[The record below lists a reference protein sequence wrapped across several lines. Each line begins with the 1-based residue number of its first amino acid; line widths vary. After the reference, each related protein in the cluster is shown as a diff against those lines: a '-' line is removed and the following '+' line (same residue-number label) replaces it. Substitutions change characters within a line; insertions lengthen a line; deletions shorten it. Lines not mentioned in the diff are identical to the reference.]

1 MKLLFFIVFF
11 FTTLISQAQII
22 QKDLADFKKL
32 ILPNGL
38 TIITVNTKQ
47 FEYLSYKI
55 IFDYNPEEEPSR
67 NSVQFLAEYLNL
79 NQNGKTQLYTTKVSD
94 TNAIDSMFRF
104 IKNLYFEPT
113 FDYEL
118 LSQKKKIIRQRLLFQ
133 KETFLGH
140 RVMSNYFCFGK
151 NNIYSNHLESKDL
164 DAINSQTL
172 QSLYINNIKPSK
184 TTIIVV
190 GQISADSVQKYAEN
204 NFSHWRDNQYSSDFQ
219 QVNEVNETIIHFQ
232 DDTSNY
238 KFSLSYPIDYFYTEK
253 DFFIKTLLFQLFE
266 NKISNKLNSKIKNL
280 ILEYKPEPFANNLF
294 LYFEAE
300 PKNLELNTI
309 TIVTLMRDMLINIP
323 SEAEM
328 NEAKK
333 TVISNFNNSLKNPYN
348 IAQYAYLL
356 NKYALSYDYF
366 AAYAN
371 NIQNINPT
379 QLAEV
384 AKTIFK
390 PDNASIFVQG
400 QTNSLICQLHFLAKY
415 FKVEFYD
422 KYLYKYKIINKGF
435 DSQYIIDDFIKTGN
449 ISKEIKNLTIK
460 FSVQYLA
467 DTIYNSKGIIY
478 KKYPDFYYYKNQL
491 IINND
496 TLLQKLEIANKKHWL
511 QQSAINY
518 FLFKNEDDFWN
529 TIYKT
534 SIFPELFYDKLK
546 YTHKIIC
553 DSALIKKNIFKIKV
567 TTPDD
572 FIIYNYYDLSTKEKT
587 RTEKIKINNDNTDT
601 LEVIEFFDYKKIS
614 DKSNIKIPF
623 TIHEKTNGFKINI
636 KIDAIND
643 KTKLKKSLFYI
654 DLEKLS
660 PN

>member
-1 MKLLFFIVFF
+1 MKLLFFIAFF
-11 FTTLISQAQII
+11 STTLISYAQII
-22 QKDLADFKKL
+22 QKDLADFKKM

-38 TIITVNTKQ
+38 TIITVETKQ
-47 FEYLSYKI
+47 FEYLNYKI
-55 IFDYNPEEEPSR
+55 IFDYNPQEEPSR
-67 NSVQFLAEYLNL
+67 NSVQFLAEYLDL

-94 TNAIDSMFRF
+94 SNAIDSMFRF

-118 LSQKKKIIRQRLLFQ
+118 LNQKKKIIRQRLLIQ

-140 RVMSNYFCFGK
+140 RIMSNYFSFGK
-151 NNIYSNHLESKDL
+151 NSIYSNNLESKDL

-172 QSLYINNIKPSK
+172 QTLYINNIKPSR

-204 NFSHWRDNQYSSDFQ
+204 NFSTWKDNPYSSDFQ
-219 QVNEVNETIIHFQ
+219 DVSELNETIIHFQ

-238 KFSLSYPIDYFYTEK
+238 KFSLSYPIKYFYTEK
-253 DFFIKTLLFQLFE
+253 DFFIKTLLFQLFD
-266 NKISNKLNSKIKNL
+266 NKISNKLESTVKNI
-280 ILEYKPEPFANNLF
+280 ILEYKPEPYADNLF

-300 PKNLELNTI
+300 PKTLESNTI
-309 TIVTLMRDMLINIP
+309 TTVTLIRDMLINIP
-323 SEAEM
+323 SETEM

-333 TVISNFNNSLKNPYN
+333 FVISNFNNSLKNPYN

-356 NKYALSYDYF
+356 NKYALPYDYF
-366 AAYAN
+366 AVYAN
-371 NIQNINPT
+371 NIQNINSA
-379 QLAEV
+379 QLAQT

-400 QTNSLICQLHFLAKY
+400 QTNSLICQLHFLAKN

-422 KYLYKYKIINKGF
+422 NYLYKYKIIDKGF
-435 DSQYIIDDFIKTGN
+435 DSQYIIDDFVKTSN
-449 ISKEIKNLTIK
+449 ISKEIKNLTIN

-496 TLLQKLEIANKKHWL
+496 TLLQKLEIANRKHWI
-511 QQSAINY
+511 QQSAVDSI
-518 FLFKNEDDFWN
+518 LFTNEEDFWN

-534 SIFPELFYDKLK
+534 SIFPELFYNKLN
-546 YTHKIIC
+546 YTHQIIC

-567 TTPDD
+567 STPDD
-572 FIIYNYYDLSTKEKT
+572 VIFYDYYDLSTKEKI
-587 RTEKIKINNDNTDT
+587 RTEKIKLNNGIIDT
-601 LEVIEFFDYKKIS
+601 LEVIEFFDYKKIF
-614 DKSNIKIPF
+614 DKSTIKIPF
-623 TIHEKTNGFKINI
+623 TITEKINGFKINI
-636 KIDAIND
+636 KIDAID
-643 KTKLKKSLFYI
+643 AKTKLKKNLFLI
-654 DLEKLS
+654 NLE
-660 PN
+660 NQ